1 MILSVPDEG
10 YSNLYDFERTWW
22 RLFQNHIVCSG
33 FGVYVFIFNAYYLV
47 IIVEFFFR
55 VKGIKRLRVA
65 DGSVMRSEASG
76 NINAPIMMIG
86 EKAADLIKG
95 KDTVGQFRQKI
106 ASLKL

>member
-1 MILSVPDEG
+1 M
-10 YSNLYDFERTWW
+10 
-22 RLFQNHIVCSG
+22 
-33 FGVYVFIFNAYYLV
+33 
-47 IIVEFFFR
+47 
-55 VKGIKRLRVA
+55 A